1 MTSGTE
7 GGEGGPLRHGFAVLP
22 LPKGEVSASPK
33 HPVKER
39 AQSLPPSRG
48 KVARPKA
55 VTDEGAR
62 QVIASYRKNCLP
74 APPPHPP
81 PAGAPSPRRVEGF
94 SLRGTE
100 VWQRQPEGLTER
112 AFPAAHIAAGSAQ
125 SFFTCGYGLT
135 EGGADG
141 II

>member
-7 GGEGGPLRHGFAVLP
+7 DGEGGPLRYGFAVPP

-39 AQSLPPSRG
+39 AKAFPLQGGRWHG
-48 KVARPKA
+48 EA

-94 SLRGTE
+94 SLRG
-100 VWQRQPEGLTER
+100 RR
-112 AFPAAHIAAGSAQ
+112 FGSG
-125 SFFTCGYGLT
+125 SPKG
-135 EGGADG
+135 
-141 II
+141 